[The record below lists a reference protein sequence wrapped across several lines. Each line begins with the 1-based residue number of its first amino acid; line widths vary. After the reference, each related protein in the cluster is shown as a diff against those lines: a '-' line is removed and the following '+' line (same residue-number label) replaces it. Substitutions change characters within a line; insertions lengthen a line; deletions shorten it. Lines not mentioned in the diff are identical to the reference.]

1 MISEQEAR
9 EQNLPGG
16 DVFQWSQLAYKDPL
30 NRDSFVVNLLGE
42 AYKAFMLSTLIGK
55 YELILREQETNAEEI
70 RVTDPLNIDLPIH
83 QSSFHWWRY
92 DNINLENLLIS
103 TGFEISIRARLL
115 STDHLV
121 QEVKEGDFEAL
132 YQKQKKQPIHKNE
145 LLAVSGYYY
154 DQKLRRNYLLGLHSK
169 TINYSLILKE
179 DNYRKIINLP
189 NEVIEV
195 AEEYRNLRNQIHFPG
210 DAVDSIKLN
219 KYQGDS
225 LVRFIVEYINSEIV
239 DYSNTLINQNKLNGT
254 PLERITYFD

>member
-16 DVFQWSQLAYKDPL
+16 DSFLWSQLAYKDSL
-30 NRDSFVVNLLGE
+30 HRDSFVVNLLSE
-42 AYKAFMLSTLIGK
+42 AYKAFMLSASISE
-55 YELILREQETNAEEI
+55 YDLILKEQEIETNEI
-70 RVTDPLNIDLPIH
+70 RVNFPSTTLPIH
-83 QSSFHWWRY
+83 LTPFHLWRY
-92 DNINLENLLIS
+92 DNINLENFLIS

-121 QEVKEGDFEAL
+121 QEVKNKDFKAL
-132 YQKQKKQPIHKNE
+132 YDKQKKQPIHKNE
-145 LLAVSGYYY
+145 FFEVSGYYY
-154 DQKLRRNYLLGLHSK
+154 DEKLGRNYLLGLHSK
-169 TINYSLILKE
+169 SINYSLLLKE
-179 DNYRKIINLP
+179 DNYKNALNLP
-189 NEVIEV
+189 SEVIEV

-210 DAVDSIKLN
+210 DAVDSIILN

-239 DYSNTLINQNKLNGT
+239 DFANTINKKNKFNNT